1 MSAVHDIHITICM
14 GSSCFARGNN
24 RNIEVLKELAIN
36 SPPGVRCCL
45 SGRLCEGQCTLG
57 PNLVIEG
64 KMHHGIDPVGVMSLV
79 GPQFSALGQADSP
92 SGSNR

>member
-24 RNIEVLKELAIN
+24 RNIEVLKELADH

-64 KMHHGIDPVGVMSLV
+64 KMHHGIDPVSVMTLV
-79 GPQFSALGQADSP
+79 YPQLNAQSQTESP
-92 SGSNR
+92 PGSEG